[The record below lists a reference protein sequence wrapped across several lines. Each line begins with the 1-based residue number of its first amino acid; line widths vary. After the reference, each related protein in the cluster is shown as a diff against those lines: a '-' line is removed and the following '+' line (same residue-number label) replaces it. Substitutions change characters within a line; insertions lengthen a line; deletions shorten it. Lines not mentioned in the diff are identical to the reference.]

1 MCSQRAL
8 LPHRQPLQGAS
19 SQSASE
25 HARDTRRHQW
35 PVTWPI
41 RKMCAHDAP
50 RAYASAAVQAG
61 WIAHVRAQLTG
72 PTPTPKLLQ
81 KKLPHLHPDF
91 TFQFSKLAEI
101 FASFPLVTSRP
112 ECAGQSASLRCLRRP
127 IFRFGTQPS
136 TAWGCVVRALL
147 RRSCDHIGRPRQGR
161 SCIHPQVPSSKFL
174 FVCFRPSTKISGRPV
189 TNFQRKLL
197 ALVGCWGC
205 LVGDRGCLRTSTAR

>member
-1 MCSQRAL
+1 MVLPCFRIDARRRAGQYAHFNERFRWSRSSPEIDVPEPMFIRARKAPDFPPVFTVASGLSGLIPGGLVLCSQRAL

-72 PTPTPKLLQ
+72 PTPTPKPLQ
-81 KKLPHLHPDF
+81 KKSPRLHADF
-91 TFQFSKLAEI
+91 TF
-101 FASFPLVTSRP
+101 
-112 ECAGQSASLRCLRRP
+112 
-127 IFRFGTQPS
+127 
-136 TAWGCVVRALL
+136 
-147 RRSCDHIGRPRQGR
+147 
-161 SCIHPQVPSSKFL
+161 
-174 FVCFRPSTKISGRPV
+174 
-189 TNFQRKLL
+189 
-197 ALVGCWGC
+197 
-205 LVGDRGCLRTSTAR
+205 